1 MYEKD
6 YAELKKLYDKTRL
19 DMFAMALTYIMDK
32 GWSNVK
38 ELTDE
43 EIESF
48 KENGL
53 MTKSFVQ
60 ALGRLARDICNAVE
74 NPTEIFQ
81 FCDAVSVYETTYFT
95 GGEHL
100 SRRTLEEGLSK
111 LISYALYDEELIMP
125 ASSEEETKEQLADLL
140 EIEVEDLETFLS
152 NH

>member
-6 YAELKKLYDKTRL
+6 YAELKKLYEKTRL

-38 ELTDE
+38 ELTDK

-60 ALGRLARDICNAVE
+60 ALGRLSRDICNAVE

-81 FCDAVSVYETTYFT
+81 FCDAYGIYETTYFSD
-95 GGEHL
+95 GEHL
-100 SRRTLEEGLSK
+100 SRSTLEDGLRK
-111 LISYALYDEELIMP
+111 LVECVLYDEEIIMP
-125 ASSEEETKEQLADLL
+125 TSSEEETKEQLADLL
-140 EIEVEDLETFLS
+140 DIEVEELEKLMK
-152 NH
+152 